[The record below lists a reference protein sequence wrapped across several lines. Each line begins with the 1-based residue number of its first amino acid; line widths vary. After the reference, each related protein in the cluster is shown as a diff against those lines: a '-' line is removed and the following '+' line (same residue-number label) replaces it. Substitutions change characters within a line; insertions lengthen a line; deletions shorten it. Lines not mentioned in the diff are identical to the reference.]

1 MIAKD
6 IVVKFYESVAILS
19 KNYLQEVLH
28 EELLLDWTS
37 SKGFVQLDKD
47 DILALS
53 KEIRLNYYSL
63 RCEVHQ
69 VIAEGNQVAIRYTH
83 YVSTFE
89 NPDEELVL
97 ATFNATWELKDGL
110 LYRGYQ
116 MSHLV
121 I

>member
-1 MIAKD
+1 MTAND

-19 KNYLQEVLH
+19 KSYLQEILH
-28 EELLLDWTS
+28 EEIVLDWTS
-37 SKGFVQLDKD
+37 SKGFVQLDKQ

-63 RCEVHQ
+63 RCEIHQ
-69 VIAEGNQVAIRYTH
+69 VISAENEVSIRYTH

-97 ATFNATWELKDGL
+97 ATFFATWEIKDNQ

-116 MSHLV
+116 MSHL
-121 I
+121 II

>member
-1 MIAKD
+1 MTARD

-19 KNYLQEVLH
+19 KSYLQEILH
-28 EELLLDWTS
+28 EEVLMDWIS
-37 SKGFVQLDKD
+37 SKGFVQLDKQ

-53 KEIRLNYYSL
+53 KEIRLSYYSL
-63 RCEVHQ
+63 RCEIHQ
-69 VIAEGNQVAIRYTH
+69 VINEGNLVNIRYTH

-97 ATFNATWELKDGL
+97 ATFFVTWEIKDNQ
-110 LYRGYQ
+110 LYRGHQ

>member
-1 MIAKD
+1 MTAKD

-28 EELLLDWTS
+28 EEMLMDWIS
-37 SKGFVQLDKD
+37 SKGFVQLDKQ

-53 KEIRLNYYSL
+53 KEIRLSYYSL
-63 RCEVHQ
+63 RCEIHQ
-69 VIAEGNQVAIRYTH
+69 VVAADNEVAIRYTH

-97 ATFNATWELKDGL
+97 ATFSATWEIKDDK